1 MPSTKFT
8 LVKGMHMN
16 KRKSKIKWML
26 LFFGIALLAVLADQY
41 TKHLAIEHL
50 QDREA
55 FPLIKGVL
63 EFQFFSNTGMAWSLL
78 EGQSFFILFIGL
90 IFLAVM
96 LFCILKLPDSK
107 KFHIL
112 YVFGGILTGGAIGN
126 MADRLRLGYVVDF
139 IYFSLINFPIFNVA
153 DMCIVISIVVLGY
166 LFLFVYKEEDM
177 SFLNFKQKKFREVK

>member
-50 QDREA
+50 QGREA

-78 EGQSFFILFIGL
+78 EGQSFFILFIDL

-96 LFCILKLPDSK
+96 LFCILKLPDGK

-112 YVFGGILTGGAIGN
+112 YVFGGILTGGAVGN
-126 MADRLRLGYVVDF
+126 MIDRLRLGYVVDF
-139 IYFSLINFPIFNVA
+139 ISFSLINFPIFNVA